1 MKRIFLSILTLLI
14 LSTGV
19 VLAYQSPG
27 NPTGFVND
35 YTETLSSPEKSALEN
50 TLINFQN
57 ETTNEIVIVLI
68 SNLSGDTIENFVN
81 ELFREW
87 GIGDEEKNNGI
98 LVLIAKDERKAR
110 IEVGYGLEGAVP
122 DILAKRILDD
132 EILSQVKN
140 GNYSTGLT
148 QGVNALMSATRGEYV
163 SANEIQPVSTTG
175 YLVSLFIWIIFI
187 IIPWLAAVFGRSKS
201 WWMGGVVGGVI
212 GLINILANFF
222 SVALFVNIFYGL
234 GFVVFG
240 LLLDYIVSKN
250 YNKAIE
256 SGKYPP
262 WWAGGGGFGGG
273 STGSGGGG
281 FGGFG
286 GGSSGGGGASS
297 SW

>member
-1 MKRIFLSILTLLI
+1 MKRIFSSILALLI

-19 VLAYQSPG
+19 ALAYQSPG

-35 YTETLSSPEKSALEN
+35 YTETLSASDKSAIEN
-50 TLINFQN
+50 TLINFKN

-68 SNLSGDTIENFVN
+68 SNLSGDTIENFAN

-87 GIGDEEKNNGI
+87 GIGDGEKNNGI

-132 EILSQVKN
+132 EILSQVKE
-140 GNYSTGLT
+140 GNYSIGLT
-148 QGVNALMSATRGEYV
+148 QGVNALMSATRGEYIPTQHIDNTDETIGFS
-163 SANEIQPVSTTG
+163 SAIVFFV
-175 YLVSLFIWIIFI
+175 LILFS
-187 IIPWLAAVFGRSKS
+187 WLAAILGRSKS
-201 WWMGGVVGGVI
+201 WWAGGIIGGII
-212 GLINILANFF
+212 GL
-222 SVALFVNIFYGL
+222 VNIVFNLL
-234 GFVVFG
+234 GTVLFLNIFFGIGSVLFG
-240 LLLDYIVSKN
+240 LLFDYVVSKG
-250 YNKAIE
+250 YTE
-256 SGKYPP
+256 SLKSGNAPP
-262 WWAGGGGFGGG
+262 WWTGGGRGGG
-273 STGSGGGG
+273 SSGSGGG